1 MVLFLCKL
9 NYKLAT
15 YVKSRIKFSCLIGF
29 QVHGIFSKHWHLS
42 FIHFSTKGYSPRL
55 SGKVGVEFL
64 FFCMRTMV
72 YERQLTL
79 RRVTSNRTD
88 LDIFRE
94 AFIPLHPHCSLNL
107 FSPAPQDPSRI
118 YAHNFKPLARR
129 ESILTSKLN
138 NKCKLADIST
148 CYCCS

>member
-1 MVLFLCKL
+1 
-9 NYKLAT
+9 
-15 YVKSRIKFSCLIGF
+15 
-29 QVHGIFSKHWHLS
+29 
-42 FIHFSTKGYSPRL
+42 
-55 SGKVGVEFL
+55 
-64 FFCMRTMV
+64 MRTMV

-107 FSPAPQDPSRI
+107 FSPAPQDLSRI

-129 ESILTSKLN
+129 KKHIDAKAELHGS
-138 NKCKLADIST
+138 
-148 CYCCS
+148 